1 MMEEAQIRIFLDDAV
16 DPIADYKPP
25 ANVTTRAGYR
35 QNSTHSRESRYFLHI
50 LYTGIAWRITNP
62 SNGIDHHIHRNSHLY
77 RNVTQ
82 CRYYLSRSNAW

>member
-35 QNSTHSRESRYFLHI
+35 QNSTHLNSIRHRTYFFNPI
-50 LYTGIAWRITNP
+50 L
-62 SNGIDHHIHRNSHLY
+62 
-77 RNVTQ
+77 
-82 CRYYLSRSNAW
+82 